1 MAQPKILKNDF
12 LKKKGSFWMLCW
24 GQTTQWV
31 WVEAGRPGW
40 RQLSRWEMTL
50 AKTTVVVPW
59 IYSRKR
65 QQDFFQWIRFEY
77 VRERLTSQ
85 VVLVAK
91 NLPTNAGDTRDWG
104 SIPGSGRFHSNILAW
119 RIPWTEEPGRLQSR
133 GSQRVRHNWN
143 VLACTHAYLSTE
155 Y

>member
-1 MAQPKILKNDF
+1 MAQPKTLKNDF

-91 NLPTNAGDTRDWG
+91 NLPTNAGDTRDAD
-104 SIPGSGRFHSNILAW
+104 SIPGSGRS
-119 RIPWTEEPGRLQSR
+119 PGGGHGSPLQCSCLENPTDR
-133 GSQRVRHNWN
+133 G
-143 VLACTHAYLSTE
+143 ACWIAQGTSTQGSVVT
-155 Y
+155 